1 MLIVDFERDIGPIK
15 IKGTIEKAGQIKGE
29 IGTHIPAFD
38 YKSLN
43 PFAGFIKDGVHGS
56 FDLRAG
62 ITDSYFC
69 ISVKGHAV
77 IAQTN
82 LPDKGHET
90 TIFELE
96 ATVQGAIRFT
106 RHNNVAYFDSV
117 DGSPCHFEFDFQG
130 FNLSPL
136 DTPIAILT
144 YRSLQKLHGPQTV
157 QGIIE
162 PTKYSFKPQVEKI

>member
-1 MLIVDFERDIGPIK
+1 MLLEPRRGKHTCTSWLRGNEFQ

-96 ATVQGAIRFT
+96 ATVQGRSAFLLMNT
-106 RHNNVAYFDSV
+106 FD
-117 DGSPCHFEFDFQG
+117 HG
-130 FNLSPL
+130 FNVSEKVQFVSP
-136 DTPIAILT
+136 DTIM
-144 YRSLQKLHGPQTV
+144 
-157 QGIIE
+157 
-162 PTKYSFKPQVEKI
+162 